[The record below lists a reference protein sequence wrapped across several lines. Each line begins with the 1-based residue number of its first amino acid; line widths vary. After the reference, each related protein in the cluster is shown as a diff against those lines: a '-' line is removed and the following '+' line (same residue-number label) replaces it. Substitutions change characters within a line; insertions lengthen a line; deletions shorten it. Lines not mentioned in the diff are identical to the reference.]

1 LHGQYGYVDS
11 SKITAFVTNA
21 QPNVTLCPAFF
32 EATVSAKNSMG
43 KLTLVA
49 KNSKTT
55 DERLW
60 QSTGT
65 VIVHEMAHIDMVSYP
80 ARNKSKDDSVA
91 ALPKVR

>member
-1 LHGQYGYVDS
+1 
-11 SKITAFVTNA
+11 
-21 QPNVTLCPAFF
+21 
-32 EATVSAKNSMG
+32 MG